1 MMNIL
6 ETSVI
11 VFTIILSTIIILW
24 HIHNLKDHQLGIGS
38 NTATLLNINYKEQT
52 KGATAGAATAGTC
65 STGCDS
71 IDPVSDPRYNMQQII
86 KQSILLEEHLT
97 NKNKRCRDCI
107 TKHFLHIIGLAEE
120 AQMLATNKIDKYP
133 LINQSVILYNELFK
147 VWIKNKNLNGKDETY
162 ILYCTDKLRDH
173 RKQLIVIYFFNEK
186 YNIGENA
193 KSDDKHTPHTP
204 SDHTMY

>member
-1 MMNIL
+1 MNIL
-6 ETSVI
+6 ETFII

-24 HIHNLKDHQLGIGS
+24 HIHNLNDHHLGIGS

-52 KGATAGAATAGTC
+52 KGAAAATAGTC

-186 YNIGENA
+186 YNIGE
-193 KSDDKHTPHTP
+193 KDDKHTQLSQHTP